1 MAKPPER
8 PVDEL
13 PFEAALQRLE
23 AVVDRLEQGD
33 LELEQSLE
41 AFEEGVRLSKRC
53 SSRLDAAEQR
63 VEVLTREGGRW
74 LARPFDG
81 VPVPEDGEDREAE
94 EEADSAEEEAD
105 SAEEEAD

>member
-81 VPVPEDGEDREAE
+81 VPAPEDGEDR
-94 EEADSAEEEAD
+94 EADSAEEEAD